1 MHLKLYKAFAVTN
14 TQKIRYK
21 TSNSTI
27 TLIFLSDCVTMNAKS
42 QIMIL
47 HDQSK
52 EDFDSCIIRII
63 LQLNY
68 IKLTNICCLCS
79 RMFKMYNSL
88 NCQNEAEQS
97 KF

>member
-1 MHLKLYKAFAVTN
+1 M
-14 TQKIRYK
+14 
-21 TSNSTI
+21 
-27 TLIFLSDCVTMNAKS
+27 SDCVTMNAKS

-52 EDFDSCIIRII
+52 EDFDSRIIRII

-68 IKLTNICCLCS
+68 IKLTSIRCLCS

-97 KF
+97 KFELEVTHI